1 MRSSREWVWM
11 EKRKVQ
17 ELSPGEDQSYS
28 IEAAI
33 TKNTF
38 ATAKAYLKTSL
49 TNLLVQWLFN

>member
-1 MRSSREWVWM
+1 M